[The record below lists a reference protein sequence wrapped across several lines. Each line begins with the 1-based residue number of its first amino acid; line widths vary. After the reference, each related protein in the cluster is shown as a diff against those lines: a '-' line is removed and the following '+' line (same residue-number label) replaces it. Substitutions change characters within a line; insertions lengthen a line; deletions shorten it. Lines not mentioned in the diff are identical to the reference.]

1 VDTSLIRILV
11 VDDYE
16 PWRRFIVTTLQT
28 QPEFAIIG
36 QVSDGL
42 EAVQQAQELQP
53 DLVLLDI
60 GLPTLN
66 GIEVARRI
74 REVAPTSRILFVTEN
89 RSPDIAEEALST
101 GACGYMVKS
110 DAASELLPATRAV
123 LEGKR
128 FVSSTLR
135 SHKFTDI
142 SAANAPHRHELLFF
156 SDDAVLLDRFT
167 RFVAAAL
174 KGDNAAIAVVT
185 KSHRESLRQR
195 LKADRVDIDR
205 AIQQGTFILL
215 DVADTLAALLVDGS
229 LDPVRFLEDFSRLI
243 LKASKAAKAEYP
255 RVSFCGECIGHLW
268 AEGETDAALRLEQ
281 GCNELAKTHDVDL
294 LCAYPLRELRD
305 EDEDL
310 INSIYA
316 EHSVASSQ

>member
-1 VDTSLIRILV
+1 VATSLVRVLV
-11 VDDYE
+11 IDDYE
-16 PWRRFIVTTLQT
+16 TWRHFLLSELQKR
-28 QPEFAIIG
+28 PELQVIG

-42 EAVQQAQELQP
+42 EAVHVAQKLKP
-53 DLVLLDI
+53 DLILLDI
-60 GLPTLN
+60 GLLTLN
-66 GIEVARRI
+66 GIEAARRI
-74 REVAPTSRILFVTEN
+74 REVSPNSKILFVSEN
-89 RSPDIAEEALST
+89 RSSDIAEEALRVGGS
-101 GACGYMVKS
+101 GYVVKT
-110 DAASELLPATRAV
+110 DAPGELLPAIRAV

-128 FVSSTLR
+128 FVSSTLQ

-142 SAANAPHRHELLFF
+142 SAAKASHRHELLFF
-156 SDDAVLLDRFT
+156 SDETVLLDRFT

-174 KGDNAAIAVVT
+174 KGGNAAIAVVT

-195 LKADRVDIDR
+195 LKADRVDMDR

-229 LDPVRFLEDFSRLI
+229 PDPVRFFEDFSRLI
-243 LKASKAAKAEYP
+243 DKASKAAKAEHP
-255 RVSFCGECIGHLW
+255 RVSFCGECIGRLW

-281 GCNELAKTHDVDL
+281 GCNDLAKTHEVDL

-305 EDEDL
+305 EDQHL